1 MSYANSIF
9 TTIVI
14 FLNVDSGKNKLLAYK
29 IVLYSIFNPGGG
41 ILLAFFAL
49 IPSCEENDTKGI
61 ILSILS
67 IILGLIIILS
77 PVTLSIGIFLSK
89 LANKMMSL
97 FPLKIALIYIGFFG
111 IFISFFNKRK
121 LLEVKDLIKKKEP
134 LKPFDILYKCGQLVH
149 LYSAFGFKSFFR
161 LIANIIIP
169 GSGTISLLY
178 KYGFNCGMLRTA
190 IIQFFLGHCLFLN
203 TILTNFGIK
212 PIYDILLVKF
222 FFSDEKITKSIRVL
236 NFLFTIGL
244 HFYISG
250 ILIILIYDYIPDI
263 HSRRKGTSGFAYF
276 LLNVLTWGLGTTL
289 FGDLIF
295 AFIHRDNNSC
305 LESLIIF
312 ILLGGFICFGGVLF
326 CIFFPEI
333 ANKSCKIAFPI
344 CYFFNSFFF
353 IQLVLQYNNDYSS
366 NTSCPVKKLIAKDS
380 KYKKIKIKIIDD
392 KV

>member
-1 MSYANSIF
+1 M
-9 TTIVI
+9 
-14 FLNVDSGKNKLLAYK
+14 AYK

-134 LKPFDILYKCGQLVH
+134 LKLFDILYKCGQLVH

-169 GSGTISLLY
+169 GSGTISLFY
-178 KYGFNCGMLRTA
+178 KYGFKWGMLRTA
-190 IIQFFLGHCLFLN
+190 II
-203 TILTNFGIK
+203 
-212 PIYDILLVKF
+212 
-222 FFSDEKITKSIRVL
+222 
-236 NFLFTIGL
+236 
-244 HFYISG
+244 
-250 ILIILIYDYIPDI
+250 
-263 HSRRKGTSGFAYF
+263 
-276 LLNVLTWGLGTTL
+276 
-289 FGDLIF
+289 
-295 AFIHRDNNSC
+295 
-305 LESLIIF
+305 
-312 ILLGGFICFGGVLF
+312 
-326 CIFFPEI
+326 
-333 ANKSCKIAFPI
+333 
-344 CYFFNSFFF
+344 
-353 IQLVLQYNNDYSS
+353 
-366 NTSCPVKKLIAKDS
+366 
-380 KYKKIKIKIIDD
+380 
-392 KV
+392 